1 MDRDPVAA
9 TGGRGAY
16 PFLESLAVNI
26 TNGDGDLDP
35 SVALGA
41 GSIMF
46 IQFHNLGIKPD
57 LYRLPTS
64 VAQEFL
70 LLAKLVKERK

>member
-1 MDRDPVAA
+1 
-9 TGGRGAY
+9 
-16 PFLESLAVNI
+16 
-26 TNGDGDLDP
+26 
-35 SVALGA
+35 
-41 GSIMF
+41 MF